1 MGRPVKKYT
10 TLLIDGNVLM
20 KRSYNG
26 AKHLFYKGEH
36 IGGLYQFYATLRML
50 TIQLKINKIVIMWDG
65 ERGGTLRLDYYPEYK
80 GNRPKFFDE
89 SYERQKIRV
98 QMYAE
103 DLSIRQY
110 SHDECES
117 DDLLAYY
124 SLNKK
129 SNEEVIIYT
138 NDRDLCQMITDEV
151 SIYLADK
158 KQLVGIG
165 NYNWHFE
172 HYYENAGLVKII
184 EGCSSDYIKGVTG
197 VTEKTLLEHFPEI
210 KERKV
215 TLNEVREKA
224 RELQELREKPLKVL
238 ENIIEGHS
246 KGSHRG
252 DFYEVNEKI
261 INLQNPLLT
270 DEAKEEVIG
279 LIELPLDPE
288 GREHKNVLKM
298 MLEDGVMLNIPGG
311 VDGYVSWMEPFV
323 KLLKKEKV
331 KFKKR
336 KK

>member
-50 TIQLKINKIVIMWDG
+50 TVQLKISKIVIMWDG

-110 SHDECES
+110 SHPDCES

-184 EGCSSDYIKGVTG
+184 EGCSSDYIKGVIG

-224 RELQELREKPLKVL
+224 GELQESREKPLKVL

-261 INLQNPLLT
+261 INLQNPLLP
-270 DEAKEEVIG
+270 DEAKEDVIG
-279 LIELPLDPE
+279 LIDLPLDPE
-288 GREHKNVLKM
+288 GRDHKNVLKM